1 MCNDLLLKNAT
12 VRVLAK
18 QVVTIRAQKE
28 RLQKSHAQLNGLKTA
43 GSTMAANLAVSQA
56 MSGTA
61 KVMAVVN
68 ANNSMESLQS
78 SMADMQRSMAMTE
91 FQEDMLDELLLGSDS
106 EEEMETDDVLSQVFD
121 EIGLDLRSDLVD
133 APTKST
139 GSALGSKSPSVTAR
153 TKTGAAAAA
162 RPSASFLA
170 KSSSSEE
177 FKPLTAQEE
186 AEAEQLLAELGV

>member
-1 MCNDLLLKNAT
+1 M
-12 VRVLAK
+12 RVLAK

-56 MSGTA
+56 MTGTA
-61 KVMAVVN
+61 RIMSVVN
-68 ANNSMESLQS
+68 ATNNMESLQA
-78 SMADMQRSMAMTE
+78 SMADMQKSMAMSE
-91 FQEDMLDELLLGSDS
+91 MQEDMLDELLLGSESD
-106 EEEMETDDVLSQVFD
+106 EEMETEDVLSQVFD

-133 APTKST
+133 APTRAT
-139 GSALGSKSPSVTAR
+139 TSALRGAQSASSSPVASR
-153 TKTGAAAAA
+153 AAA
-162 RPSASFLA
+162 RPSSSFLN
-170 KSSSSEE
+170 KSSSTEE